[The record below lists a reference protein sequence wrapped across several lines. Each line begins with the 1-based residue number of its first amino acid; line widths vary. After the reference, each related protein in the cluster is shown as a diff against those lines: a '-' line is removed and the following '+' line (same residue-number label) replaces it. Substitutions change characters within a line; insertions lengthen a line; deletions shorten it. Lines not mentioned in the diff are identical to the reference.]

1 MRTSTFGRTT
11 AGPCGRAGR
20 QLNRDFRDES
30 VFTQAESEMRTAI
43 RTGALCN
50 RVVIGLRSSCSI
62 HRLPEPLDRR
72 GLKIEL
78 TRAGRKLVDRILPQ
92 LSD

>member
-1 MRTSTFGRTT
+1 M
-11 AGPCGRAGR
+11 
-20 QLNRDFRDES
+20 
-30 VFTQAESEMRTAI
+30 QAECKMRTAI

-78 TRAGRKLVDRILPQ
+78 TRAAWKLVDRILPQ
-92 LSD
+92 LSIRPEISRRTDAEAVNQAHASF